1 VPELGPEAWRR
12 TVRGRLTL
20 VLAFFGLWAAAAE
33 ARLVYLQV
41 LQHDAYVAR
50 AERQHKRTVEVP
62 AKRGEIVDRNDRVLA
77 FSVDADSIYAVP
89 SEIREPD
96 RIVASLCAALERC
109 DAEFRAG
116 LRERLGRRRAFVWV
130 KRQVSPA
137 EARRVAAL
145 DVEGVGFLKENRRFY
160 PNTTLGAHVVGYV
173 GLDNQGLGGIEAA
186 YNALINGR
194 AGTSLI
200 QTDARRHAFSR
211 VERPPTTGASV
222 QLTIDEVLQWIAER
236 ELRAGV
242 LEHRAR
248 GGSAIIMDP
257 WTGEILAMA
266 NEPTFN
272 PNAFAAVAD
281 TELLKNRAVQDI
293 YEPGSTF
300 KIVTASAAL
309 QENVIKPTDV
319 IDVSQGLIAIG
330 SRRVRDTHRYGPLTF
345 EDVIVKSSNVGAI
358 KVGFRIGPERL
369 GRYVR
374 RFGFGSVLSPDL
386 RGESPG
392 IVWSQ
397 LNDSALASVSMGYQI
412 GVTPLQMVTAA
423 SSVAN
428 GGRLMEPHL
437 VRAIIRDGRRAAMP
451 PKVLRETITLETAAE
466 LTTIMEGVVERGT
479 AKAARIDGFTIAG
492 KTGTAAKLV
501 HGVYSKS
508 EYMSSFVGFLP
519 SRKPVVSILVV
530 IDSPRRGSY
539 FGGAVAAPVF
549 KRIAEA
555 AIRHLGVPRTLDPDP
570 PVLVRR
576 ELNAPAVSPRVVSG
590 PRDVV
595 TASVPSNDAI
605 PDVHGLSARD
615 AVKLMVRLGLR
626 PRINGDGVVVNQR
639 PDAGTPL
646 EQANHCELWLE
657 RAPRPQ
663 VVVDGNDEDARP

>member
-1 VPELGPEAWRR
+1 
-12 TVRGRLTL
+12 
-20 VLAFFGLWAAAAE
+20 
-33 ARLVYLQV
+33 
-41 LQHDAYVAR
+41 
-50 AERQHKRTVEVP
+50 
-62 AKRGEIVDRNDRVLA
+62 
-77 FSVDADSIYAVP
+77 
-89 SEIREPD
+89 
-96 RIVASLCAALERC
+96 
-109 DAEFRAG
+109 
-116 LRERLGRRRAFVWV
+116 
-130 KRQVSPA
+130 
-137 EARRVAAL
+137 
-145 DVEGVGFLKENRRFY
+145 
-160 PNTTLGAHVVGYV
+160 
-173 GLDNQGLGGIEAA
+173 
-186 YNALINGR
+186 
-194 AGTSLI
+194 
-200 QTDARRHAFSR
+200 
-211 VERPPTTGASV
+211 
-222 QLTIDEVLQWIAER
+222 
-236 ELRAGV
+236 
-242 LEHRAR
+242 
-248 GGSAIIMDP
+248 MDP

-281 TELLKNRAVQDI
+281 KELLKNRAVQDI

-319 IDVSQGLIAIG
+319 IDVSQGLITIG

-437 VRAIIRDGRRAAMP
+437 VRAIIRDGRRTPVP

-479 AKAARIDGFTIAG
+479 AKAARVDGFTIAG

-501 HGVYSKS
+501 RGVYSKS

-519 SRKPVVSILVV
+519 SRKPVAAILVV
-530 IDSPRRGSY
+530 IDSPRGGSY

-576 ELNAPAVSPRVVSG
+576 ELNTPAVSTRVVSG

-595 TASVPSNDAI
+595 TASVPSEDAI
-605 PDVHGLSARD
+605 PDVRGLAARD

-626 PRINGDGVVVNQR
+626 PRITGDGIVVSQR
-639 PDAGTPL
+639 PDAGTSL
-646 EQANHCELWLE
+646 DQANHCELWLE

-663 VVVDGNDEDARP
+663 VVDDEDTRP

>member
-1 VPELGPEAWRR
+1 VTELAPDAWRR
-12 TVRGRLTL
+12 AVRGRLTL
-20 VLAFFGLWAAAAE
+20 VLAFFGVWAAAVE

-62 AKRGEIVDRNDRVLA
+62 AKRGEILDRNDRVLA

-89 SEIREPD
+89 SEIREPG
-96 RIVASLCAALERC
+96 RIAATLCAALDAC
-109 DAEFRAG
+109 DGDFRSG

-160 PNTTLGAHVVGYV
+160 PNTTLGAHVLGYV

-186 YNALINGR
+186 YNSLIAGR

-211 VERPPTTGASV
+211 TERPPTTGATL

-236 ELRAGV
+236 ELKASVR
-242 LEHRAR
+242 EHAAR
-248 GGSAIIMDP
+248 GGTAIIMDP
-257 WTGEILAMA
+257 WSGEILAMA

-272 PNAFAAVAD
+272 PNAFADVAD
-281 TELLKNRAVQDI
+281 KELLKNRAVQDI

-309 QENVIKPTDV
+309 QEKVVKPTDI
-319 IDVSQGLIAIG
+319 IDVSQGTIAIG
-330 SRRVRDTHRYGPLTF
+330 SRRIRDTHRYGPLSF

-358 KVGFRIGPERL
+358 KVGFKIGPERL

-374 RFGFGSVLSPDL
+374 RFGFGSVLSPDV

-397 LNDSALASVSMGYQI
+397 LTDSALASVSMGYQI
-412 GVTPLQMVTAA
+412 GVTALQMATAA

-437 VRAIIRDGRRAAMP
+437 VRAVIREGRRTVVQP
-451 PKVLRETITLETAAE
+451 RVLRETVTLDTAAG

-479 AKAARIDGFTIAG
+479 AKAARVDGFTIAG

-501 HGVYSKS
+501 RGVYSKS

-519 SRKPVVSILVV
+519 SRKPVVTILVV
-530 IDSPRRGSY
+530 IDSPRRGGY

-555 AIRHLGVPRTLDPDP
+555 AIRHLGVPRSLNPEP

-576 ELNAPAVSPRVVSG
+576 ELSTPAVPTRVASPH
-590 PRDVV
+590 RDVIA
-595 TASVPSNDAI
+595 ASVLPDDTV
-605 PDVHGLSARD
+605 PDVRGMSARE
-615 AVKLMVRLGLR
+615 ALKHLVRLGVR
-626 PRINGDGVVVNQR
+626 PRMNGRGVVVSQR
-639 PDAGTPL
+639 PEAGTGL
-646 EQANHCELWLE
+646 DEATHCELWLE
-657 RAPRPQ
+657 RAPRPAL
-663 VVVDGNDEDARP
+663 DGEDTRP